1 MEKIKFPKAP
11 EIKVNWGTFDPKY
24 EEKFKDFKD
33 WVERMII
40 RTVNDIYKDMDNLGY
55 ELV

>member
-11 EIKVNWGTFDPKY
+11 EIKVIWGTTDPKY
-24 EEKFKDFKD
+24 EGKFKDFKD
-33 WVERMII
+33 WVEKMIA
-40 RTVNDIYKDMDNLGY
+40 RTVSAIYKDMDNLGY